1 MARDKSALTQA
12 AHLTLRWDAT
22 ASMKGA
28 DVGKFLNFMKL
39 WLAKERPGV
48 KTRIFLHVLRNAVQ
62 PPVKVDVTP
71 DNLGKLEKVLRSI
84 DYDGATLRLVLVSL
98 EPSGVIYGGLDG
110 QEWRGSASF

>member
-12 AHLTLRWDAT
+12 AHLTLIWDAT

-28 DVGKFLNFMKL
+28 DVGKFLDFMKL

-62 PPVKVDVTP
+62 PPP
-71 DNLGKLEKVLRSI
+71 
-84 DYDGATLRLVLVSL
+84 
-98 EPSGVIYGGLDG
+98 
-110 QEWRGSASF
+110 